1 MKLFMHYDACVN
13 KVAKGSQD
21 PRKVKAAQKHIA
33 KLVKKGEL
41 DLEFDKAGN
50 MVVSLPA
57 KGGIQ

>member
-41 DLEFDKAGN
+41 TLEFDKSGN
-50 MVVSLPA
+50 MLVCLPT
-57 KGGIQ
+57 KGEMQ